1 MPTLIISDP
10 STGKSQKFELQDAM
24 MRPIA
29 GKTIGEVIDGT
40 FAGLQGYKLK
50 ITGGT
55 DKDGVPMRPDVHGS
69 GKSHI
74 ILSGGVGFHP
84 TSEGARKRKVV
95 RGNAV
100 SSEIKF
106 LSLAVIEAPKGAK
119 PIGNEPK
126 AEKSEDKTE

>member
-1 MPTLIISDP
+1 MPMLIISDP
-10 STGKSQKFELQDAM
+10 STGKSQKFELEDAM

-55 DKDGVPMRPDVHGS
+55 DKDGVPMRSDVHGS
-69 GKSHI
+69 GKIHI

-84 TSEGARKRKVV
+84 ESEGARKRKVV
-95 RGNAV
+95 RGNTV
-100 SSEIKF
+100 SNEIKF
-106 LSLAVIEAPKGAK
+106 LSFAVIEAPKGAK
-119 PIGNEPK
+119 AIGNEPK
-126 AEKSEDKTE
+126 AEKNEEKKE

>member
-1 MPTLIISDP
+1 MPMLIISDP
-10 STGKSQKFELQDAM
+10 STGKSQKFELEDAM
-24 MRPIA
+24 MRSIA
-29 GKTIGEVIDGT
+29 GKTVGEVIDGT

-55 DKDGVPMRPDVHGS
+55 DKDGVPMRSDVHGS

-84 TSEGARKRKVV
+84 GSEGARKRKVV
-95 RGNAV
+95 RGNTV
-100 SSEIKF
+100 SNEIKF

-119 PIGNEPK
+119 TIGNEPK
-126 AEKSEDKTE
+126 AEKTEEKKE

>member
-1 MPTLIISDP
+1 MPMLIISDP
-10 STGKSQKFELQDAM
+10 STGKSQKFELEDAM

-69 GKSHI
+69 GKIHI

-84 TSEGARKRKVV
+84 ESEGARKRKVV
-95 RGNAV
+95 RGNTV
-100 SSEIKF
+100 SNEIKF

-119 PIGNEPK
+119 AIGNEPK
-126 AEKSEDKTE
+126 AEKTEEKKE